1 MAKKKKVEETTVAT
15 IADSTTSLSTMGTND
30 VPAMLEAV
38 TKQINSIKEGL
49 PKQNKTTGELTGF
62 GKIENLKTVDTLI
75 KAASSVLGR
84 QKAYAEAAEEIIPEG
99 VKIPAFKINGS
110 TAAAWISDIK
120 SRVVLVANKE
130 RLDKLTKIQKT
141 LESNLS
147 VKDKLARDLQD
158 IQEILNDAEE
168 V

>member
-1 MAKKKKVEETTVAT
+1 MTKKKKVEETAVAT
-15 IADSTTSLSTMGTND
+15 IDNSTTALSIMGTND

-75 KAASSVLGR
+75 KAASSILGK
-84 QKAYAEAAEEIIPEG
+84 QKAYIEAAKEIIPEG
-99 VKIPAFKINGS
+99 VKVPVFKLNGS
-110 TAAAWISDIK
+110 TPDAWLSDIK

-158 IQEILNDAEE
+158 IQAILNDADE